1 MSKIKKGR
9 YMKQLTLMDKYPLN
23 ARTIAKTETTLKST
37 DEVIA
42 FIKTKIDAH
51 PVATYIATFD
61 HYTHTNSLENGEMN
75 PDFTNAKNI
84 IFCFGVQLP
93 KAEMLGIRPRSIGV
107 VETEENFVV
116 SFMDAPNPQAHEF
129 MMEWVEAI

>member
-1 MSKIKKGR
+1 MEQ
-9 YMKQLTLMDKYPLN
+9 MTLMDKYPLN
-23 ARTIAKTETTLKST
+23 ARTIAKSETNLKST

-42 FIKTKIDAH
+42 FIKSKIDTH

-61 HYTHTNSLENGEMN
+61 HYNHTKSLENGEIN
-75 PDFTNAKNI
+75 PDFIDAKNI

-107 VETEENFVV
+107 VETAESFVV
-116 SFMDAPNPQAHEF
+116 SFMDAPNPQAQQF

>member
-1 MSKIKKGR
+1 
-9 YMKQLTLMDKYPLN
+9 MKQLTLMDKYPLN

-37 DEVIA
+37 DEVIS
-42 FIKTKIDAH
+42 FIKTKVDAH

-61 HYTHTNSLENGEMN
+61 HYSHTKSLENGEIN
-75 PDFTNAKNI
+75 PDFIDAKNI

-107 VETEENFVV
+107 VETAESFVV
-116 SFMDAPNPQAHEF
+116 SFMDAPNPQAQQF

>member
-1 MSKIKKGR
+1 
-9 YMKQLTLMDKYPLN
+9 MKHLQLMDKYPLN
-23 ARTIAKTETTLKST
+23 VHTIAKNETTLHNA
-37 DEVIA
+37 DEVIN

-61 HYTHTNSLENGEMN
+61 HYSHTKSLENFEMDEN
-75 PDFTNAKNI
+75 FIDAKNI

-107 VETEENFVV
+107 VETADDFVL
-116 SFMDAPNPQAHEF
+116 SFMDAPNPKAQEF

>member
-1 MSKIKKGR
+1 
-9 YMKQLTLMDKYPLN
+9 MKQLTLMDKYPLN

-42 FIKTKIDAH
+42 FIKSKVDAH

-61 HYTHTNSLENGEMN
+61 HYSHTKSLENGEIN
-75 PDFTNAKNI
+75 PDFTDAKNI

-107 VETEENFVV
+107 VETAESFVV
-116 SFMDAPNPQAHEF
+116 SFMDAPNPQAQQF

>member
-1 MSKIKKGR
+1 
-9 YMKQLTLMDKYPLN
+9 MKQLTLMEKYPLN
-23 ARTIAKTETTLKST
+23 ARTIVKTETTLKNT

-42 FIKTKIDAH
+42 FIKAKIDAH

-61 HYTHTNSLENGEMN
+61 HYSHTKSLENGEIN
-75 PDFTNAKNI
+75 PDFTDAKNI

-107 VETEENFVV
+107 VEIEESFIV
-116 SFMDAPNPQAHEF
+116 SFMDAPNAQAQQF
-129 MMEWVEAI
+129 MLEWVEAI